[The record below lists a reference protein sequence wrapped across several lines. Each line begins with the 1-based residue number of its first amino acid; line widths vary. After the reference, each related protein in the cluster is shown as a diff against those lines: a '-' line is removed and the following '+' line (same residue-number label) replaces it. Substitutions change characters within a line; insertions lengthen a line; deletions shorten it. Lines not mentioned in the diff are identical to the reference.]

1 MISVISS
8 CVYYSS
14 LSRIQE
20 DSFLVTTEP
29 AKCYGLMAH
38 HRKCRLVNWRILLCS
53 VHCRCLVTWLCPI
66 LCDPLDCSLSGPSI
80 HGMEFSRQEYW
91 TGLPFPTPGDL
102 PNSEIEST
110 SWESCFW
117 LEAVMET
124 CNSNASVSTWDGR
137 TISKNQLLSLIV
149 KKG

>member
-20 DSFLVTTEP
+20 DSFLVITEP

-38 HRKCRLVNWRILLCS
+38 HRKCRVVNWRILLCS

-110 SWESCFW
+110 S
-117 LEAVMET
+117 
-124 CNSNASVSTWDGR
+124 SVSPALQAD
-137 TISKNQLLSLIV
+137 SLPAEPSV
-149 KKG
+149 KAFMLCDSC